1 MVYLDHSQLAG
12 DELELVKIANLA
24 AEHQNDG
31 DEQAYFSLFDSKR
44 DPNMKMASYK
54 ITKMLLES
62 VSVKSET
69 SALIVALVPP
79 WKTEKIQGYTVLL
92 KRTVSGKLPT
102 LTKKR
107 VEGRGGPSTLFI

>member
-69 SALIVALVPP
+69 SALIVALVTTVENGENTRLYSFIKENGK
-79 WKTEKIQGYTVLL
+79 WKITDID
-92 KRTVSGKLPT
+92 
-102 LTKKR
+102 
-107 VEGRGGPSTLFI
+107 